1 MPSYQWIEH
10 FQLLG
15 KVKLLEN
22 NVKDLQSQLQEALIR
37 IKELKEKKYTEEDH
51 YHG

>member
-1 MPSYQWIEH
+1 MDRA
-10 FQLLG
+10 FQLLE

-37 IKELKEKKYTEEDH
+37 IKELKENKYNEEDH

>member
-1 MPSYQWIEH
+1 MLE
-10 FQLLG
+10 

-37 IKELKEKKYTEEDH
+37 IKELKENKYNEEDH

>member
-10 FQLLG
+10 FQLLE

-37 IKELKEKKYTEEDH
+37 IKELKENKYNEEDH

>member
-1 MPSYQWIEH
+1 MPGYQWIEY
-10 FQLLG
+10 FQLLE
-15 KVKLLEN
+15 KVKMLES
-22 NVKDLQSQLQEALIR
+22 NVKELQSQLQEALIR

>member
-10 FQLLG
+10 FQLLE

-22 NVKDLQSQLQEALIR
+22 NVKELQSQLQEALKR
-37 IKELKEKKYTEEDH
+37 IKELKENTYTEEDH